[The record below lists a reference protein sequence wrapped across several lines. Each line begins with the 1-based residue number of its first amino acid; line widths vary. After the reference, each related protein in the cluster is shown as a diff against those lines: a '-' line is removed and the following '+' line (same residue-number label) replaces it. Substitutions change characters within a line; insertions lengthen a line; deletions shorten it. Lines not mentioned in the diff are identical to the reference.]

1 MLGPVHTIQFMESG
15 AHTVLQQTERLEALY
30 DLAVELSSQR
40 SLDSVLHTALKQ
52 CLKLT
57 DSQFGFV
64 GFSDEKGKVLEVV
77 ATVGFELAPE
87 FYQENRFIPLR
98 PNIFSYVIL
107 NNKPIRTADA
117 RVDPRKVGQPTDHP
131 PVQTFLGVPLRIDD
145 KANGMIGVANRPTPY
160 APEHEQLLMTYA
172 AQVAIVSRN
181 RQLFE
186 ELEQANSS
194 LEEMVTQRTAE
205 LVIRTAELEVAQER
219 LAEKAEQ
226 LRHLLQET
234 VNVEEKE
241 RQRIALGIHD
251 GVNQLIYGAMFE
263 LKSTR
268 KRLENGN
275 IEQAIG
281 STNSV
286 EDILVQVEQETKRI
300 IYDLRPPML
309 DTLGLVPT
317 LRRYGK
323 QYEQYTGIPCS
334 VKVLGD
340 IVRIEPRAEVNI
352 YRVVQEALQNCAAHA
367 AATIATVLLAYSPS
381 TLKITIS
388 DDGKG
393 FDLKAIESRYQD
405 RLGLLGIEERA
416 DSLGGN
422 LKISSNPGVGTRIEM
437 TVPIHAIQLSADEV
451 FHD

>member
-1 MLGPVHTIQFMESG
+1 MDSETLTSHR
-15 AHTVLQQTERLEALY
+15 QTERLEALY

-40 SLDSVLHTALKQ
+40 SLDSVLNTALKQ

-64 GFSDEKGKVLEVV
+64 GFSDDEGKILEVV

-87 FYQENRFIPLR
+87 FYQDNRFIPLR

-117 RVDPRKVGQPTDHP
+117 RTDPRKVGQPTDHP
-131 PVQTFLGVPLRIDD
+131 PVQTFLGVPLRINN
-145 KANGMIGVANRPTPY
+145 KTNGMIGVANRPTSY
-160 APEHEQLLMTYA
+160 EEEHEQLLMTYA

-186 ELEQANSS
+186 ELEQTNSS
-194 LEEMVTQRTAE
+194 LEEMVAQ
-205 LVIRTAELEVAQER
+205 RTAELEVAQQR

-234 VNVEEKE
+234 VNVEERE

-275 IEQAIG
+275 IEQATL
-281 STNSV
+281 STDAV
-286 EDILVQVEQETKRI
+286 EEILVQVEQETKRI

-323 QYEQYTGIPCS
+323 QYEQYTGLPCR
-334 VKVLGD
+334 VNVLGN
-340 IVRIEPRAEVNI
+340 IVRIDPTAEVNI
-352 YRVVQEALQNCAAHA
+352 YRVVQEALQNCSTHA
-367 AATIATVLLAYSPS
+367 AATQATVLLSFSPA
-381 TLKITIS
+381 TLKVSIS

-393 FDLKAIESRYQD
+393 FDLSAIQSRYQD
-405 RLGLLGIEERA
+405 RLGLLGMEERA
-416 DSLGGN
+416 ESLGGN
-422 LKISSNPGVGTRIEM
+422 LSITSNPGTGTRIEM
-437 TVPIHAIQLSADEV
+437 VVPIKAIRSDEKSEV
-451 FHD
+451 AHGE